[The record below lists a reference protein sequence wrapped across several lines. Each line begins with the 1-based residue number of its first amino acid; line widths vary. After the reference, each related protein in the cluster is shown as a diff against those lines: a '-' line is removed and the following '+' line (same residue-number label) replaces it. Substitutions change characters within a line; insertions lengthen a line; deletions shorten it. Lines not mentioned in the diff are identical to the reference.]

1 MEQVRM
7 LAPCSPASA
16 SEQAALWESS
26 CLSFATKASTCRL
39 SRLLR
44 RMQARVSDIVERSSR
59 ATFAPKQERRARQP
73 LRVALRPQMGLPGGM
88 TLCQVSPRA
97 FRAPFGRPR
106 EPEPRPLPRGMSAR
120 AYRCKFLTPK
130 TYVKKIRIFCRGRT
144 SKTYTKNFQKKF
156 CIESEC
162 KPVLDA
168 EKRRK
173 TFGKKKRDVRS
184 GTLVLLFSSR
194 IPHVFLLLGV
204 CVRSMGHSCGTTR
217 FLLSPGT

>member
-168 EKRRK
+168 EKRS
-173 TFGKKKRDVRS
+173 GKKKEMCEVECKLWS
-184 GTLVLLFSSR
+184 
-194 IPHVFLLLGV
+194 
-204 CVRSMGHSCGTTR
+204 
-217 FLLSPGT
+217 